1 MRGGSRREQG
11 KIGIEIGKRIERRSQ
26 RVRFC
31 YTCRTMADGAYLTIV
46 PHASC
51 LIAHITSEKVGARES
66 QIIEQEIKA
75 AAGGATSSVA
85 GRKWRI
91 VMDLKDVT
99 MLASM
104 GLGMLVS
111 MHKLCAAEGGRL
123 VVCGLR
129 EDILQLMKI
138 THLERILK
146 IAVDR
151 EAALKIMG

>member
-1 MRGGSRREQG
+1 MP
-11 KIGIEIGKRIERRSQ
+11 
-26 RVRFC
+26 
-31 YTCRTMADGAYLTIV
+31 DGAYLTIV

-75 AAGGATSSVA
+75 ATGAAAGGAGGSVA

-111 MHKLCAAEGGRL
+111 MHKLCQTEGGRL

-151 EAALKIMG
+151 EAALKMMG

>member
-1 MRGGSRREQG
+1 
-11 KIGIEIGKRIERRSQ
+11 
-26 RVRFC
+26 
-31 YTCRTMADGAYLTIV
+31 MADGAYLTIV

-75 AAGGATSSVA
+75 AAGSVA

-151 EAALKIMG
+151 EAALKMIG